1 MSKIRIGERK
11 RQQRI
16 SQLPSIPTGR
26 GASKYCNFENSI
38 TSETNKSLENET
50 DIDFVLMDINM
61 PVMDGYESTRKIREF
76 NPNLPIIAQT
86 AYSTPEDKE
95 KALAAGCNNFISKP
109 INKDELKSIID
120 SHLIE
125 DLI

>member
-1 MSKIRIGERK
+1 
-11 RQQRI
+11 
-16 SQLPSIPTGR
+16 
-26 GASKYCNFENSI
+26 
-38 TSETNKSLENET
+38 
-50 DIDFVLMDINM
+50 MDW
-61 PVMDGYESTRKIREF
+61 YESTRKIREF